1 MTAHVLSRI
10 FPAGIA
16 GQIEFTDFHAR
27 GFFRVRL
34 SLVSWVAR

>member
-1 MTAHVLSRI
+1 MIAHVLSRI

-16 GQIEFTDFHAR
+16 HQIELTDFHAR